1 LEYDLCEG
9 ANDEKPAKLTP
20 AEQMREAGK
29 GKIPQDWGEG
39 EQAKREGDG
48 WRWQDPNNSG
58 NNVRIMKGNPNSPKP
73 EQQVDYVKITS
84 GGKVIDT
91 NAKPI
96 TVAKPTDAPRAHI
109 PLSNWLNWSSWN
121 NW

>member
-9 ANDEKPAKLTP
+9 ANDEKPAELTP
-20 AEQMREAGK
+20 AEQMKQAGQSK
-29 GKIPQDWGEG
+29 VPSNWGEG
-39 EQAKREGDG
+39 KVSDKGDG
-48 WRWQDPNNSG
+48 WRWQDPNNVG

-91 NAKPI
+91 NANPL
-96 TVAKPTDAPRAHI
+96 ADAQGARSHI
-109 PLSNWLNWSSWN
+109 PLSNWLNWNSWN